1 MTRNEFARE
10 VANKMK
16 NDYPR
21 AGISNEDAK
30 IWTMAVFDCL
40 EDMLLKEGSVTVLN
54 FGTFNISKSEPRRR
68 WDIKSCSTVIDSPRM
83 RLTFTVA
90 PAFKKKIAELEVK

>member
-16 NDYPR
+16 QDYPR
-21 AGISNEDAK
+21 AGISNDDAK

-40 EDMLLKEGSVTVLN
+40 EDMLLKEGSVTLLN
-54 FGTFNISKSEPRRR
+54 FGTFKISKSEPRRR
-68 WDIKSCSTVIDSPRM
+68 WDILSSSTVIDSPRM
-83 RLTFTVA
+83 RLNFTVA

>member
-30 IWTMAVFDCL
+30 IWTVAVFDCL
-40 EDMLLKEGSVTVLN
+40 EDMLLKKGSVTVLN
-54 FGTFNISKSEPRRR
+54 FGTFNISKTEPRRR
-68 WDIKSCSTVIDSPRM
+68 WDIKSSATIVDPPRM
-83 RLTFTVA
+83 RMGFTVA

>member
-40 EDMLLKEGSVTVLN
+40 ADMLLKEKWVTVLN
-54 FGTFNISKSEPRRR
+54 FGTFKVAKSESRRR
-68 WDIKSCSTVIDSPRM
+68 GDIASGESVIDPPRM
-83 RLTFTVA
+83 RLKFTVA